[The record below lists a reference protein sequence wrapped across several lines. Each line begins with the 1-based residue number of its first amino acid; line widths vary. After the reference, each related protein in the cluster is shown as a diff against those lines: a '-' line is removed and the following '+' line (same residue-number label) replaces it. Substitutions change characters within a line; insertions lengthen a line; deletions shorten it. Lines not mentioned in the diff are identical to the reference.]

1 LIESIYYIHTIYNRY
16 TSPHSQKVITGEV
29 YKRVRYVRVVVVS
42 RGTGTEAQGGSPLGE
57 KIAGRKDFGDA
68 ILP

>member
-1 LIESIYYIHTIYNRY
+1 MNDL
-16 TSPHSQKVITGEV
+16 KVRRWAGAT
-29 YKRVRYVRVVVVS
+29 RYVRVVVVS

-57 KIAGRKDFGDA
+57 KIAGRKDFRDA